1 MQIVYQYDKEDIELL
16 KQAKDLPENPCN
28 ACRKSFVLVIYD
40 YKRDRITYINLDFS
54 RSSVALIESEIVKV
68 LSNSVT
74 CSVLLAVVMDGEE
87 YWCI

>member
-1 MQIVYQYDKEDIELL
+1 MAFYVARDQSVSS
-16 KQAKDLPENPCN
+16 
-28 ACRKSFVLVIYD
+28 CRKSFVLVIYD
-40 YKRDRITYINLDFS
+40 YKRDRIPYINLDFN

>member
-1 MQIVYQYDKEDIELL
+1 MCCEHSVLCGGLAFCVTRDQSVSS
-16 KQAKDLPENPCN
+16 
-28 ACRKSFVLVIYD
+28 CRKSFVFVTYD
-40 YKRDRITYINLDFS
+40 YKRDRIPYINLDFN